1 MFKRIRKTDHKCRQ
15 AFTLVELIIVLVVLA
30 VLAAM
35 IVPALVGYIKKS
47 KEAQSMEAAE
57 AYRVAI
63 QAVASE
69 YYGVN
74 GTAVVGTT
82 DGTQCPNL
90 RWDDNPKMKNTDVD
104 KAWGLKVLN
113 LVGADRSTEPYIL
126 VFGVAREND
135 QGINLNQVVYV
146 GYLLDQKSP
155 SLFYV
160 NGKWS
165 NVYPKDS
172 GDVVKETD
180 KKDGKLK
187 NFLKLPNGKKVHI
200 QLFVVSNRTKTMNNI
215 WITSSGG
222 KDTLQGHSAGHY
234 GY

>member
-15 AFTLVELIIVLVVLA
+15 AFTLVELIVVLVILA

-35 IVPALVGYIKKS
+35 LVPALIGYIKKS
-47 KEAQSMEAAE
+47 KRAQAIEAAE

-69 YYGVN
+69 YYGVY
-74 GTAVVGTT
+74 GTSVVGTT
-82 DGTQCPNL
+82 DGTQTPNL
-90 RWDDNPKMKNTDVD
+90 RWDDNPKMPNTAEDR
-104 KAWGLKVLN
+104 AWGEKVLK

-135 QGINLNQVVYV
+135 QGVNPNEVVYV
-146 GYLLDQKSP
+146 GYLLNQNSP

-160 NGKWS
+160 NGKWT
-165 NVYPKDS
+165 NKYPKDS
-172 GDVVKETD
+172 GDVVKENN
-180 KKDGKLK
+180 K
-187 NFLKLPNGKKVHI
+187 NYLKLPNGKKVFI
-200 QLFVVSNRTKTMNNI
+200 QLFVVSNKTNTKNEF
-215 WITSSGG
+215 WITSAGG
-222 KDTLQGHSAGHY
+222 KNTLQGHSEGYY